1 MGVAV
6 VGGEIIR
13 LRMRERLLPDPVWV
27 GPAEIMRNAFPDGF
41 EELQALARAMLRC
54 WLREDFRGFDAGLR
68 RVMRL
73 APDLGLPLIARV
85 AADVR
90 RCLHKKDSTAL
101 ASTWARLS
109 RLLDQAVLCCD

>member
-1 MGVAV
+1 MGVTVA
-6 VGGEIIR
+6 GGEIIR
-13 LRMRERLLPDPVWV
+13 LRVRERLLPDPVWA
-27 GPAEIMRNAFPDGF
+27 GPAEIVRNAFPDGY
-41 EELQALARAMLRC
+41 EELQALARALLRC

-90 RCLHKKDSTAL
+90 HCLQLRDATAL
-101 ASTWARLS
+101 SSTWARLS
-109 RLLDQAVLCCD
+109 RLLDQASDWHD